1 MAKDSEL
8 YKVSQSLVDE
18 YLKKG
23 GKITVLKFGE
33 KTDPDQI
40 QNTWGHKGKKK
51 AAPKPI

>member
-40 QNTWGHKGKKK
+40 QNSWGHKGKKK
-51 AAPKPI
+51 AEPKQS